1 MTQHADPRTFAAAP
15 AGLGG
20 PVDGPAMAPP
30 PGAPPGSA
38 GRYGPGPAPAGP
50 VPSDPYGAGAMPP
63 GPPSPPQGFGPLP
76 MPTFDQH
83 PAAAPPEPPLNT
95 MAVVSVVAAFVV
107 SPVAIVLG
115 VLARKQIDRSG
126 ERGKGLATLGTVL
139 GAVFT
144 VIGVI
149 TTIAVLVLASAA
161 TTITAVSSP
170 APVVSAAPAVPSA
183 SAAAPAAPTGAT
195 DVQGKAQI
203 MAAYATLGTANQT
216 FNEALEAASDRDG
229 VQAACKAYLPAVQQF
244 RADVAAA
251 DLTAEQ
257 RAQVDGQLIPA
268 LDKVIADLKTLST
281 SQSTSVLQKA
291 LDSFQADAT
300 AVETSVQSVLT
311 A

>member
-1 MTQHADPRTFAAAP
+1 
-15 AGLGG
+15 
-20 PVDGPAMAPP
+20 
-30 PGAPPGSA
+30 
-38 GRYGPGPAPAGP
+38 
-50 VPSDPYGAGAMPP
+50 
-63 GPPSPPQGFGPLP
+63 

-95 MAVVSVVAAFVV
+95 MAVVSVIAAFVV

-115 VLARKQIDRSG
+115 ILARKQIGRSG

-144 VIGVI
+144 VIGVA

-161 TTITAVSSP
+161 TTITTVSSP
-170 APVVSAAPAVPSA
+170 SPSVSAAPSVSSGPA
-183 SAAAPAAPTGAT
+183 AAAPAAPTGAT

-216 FNEALEAASDRDG
+216 FNDALEAASDRDG
-229 VQAACKAYLPAVQQF
+229 VQAACEAYLPAVQQF
-244 RADVAAA
+244 RADVAGA

-300 AVETSVQSVLT
+300 AVETSVQTVLS